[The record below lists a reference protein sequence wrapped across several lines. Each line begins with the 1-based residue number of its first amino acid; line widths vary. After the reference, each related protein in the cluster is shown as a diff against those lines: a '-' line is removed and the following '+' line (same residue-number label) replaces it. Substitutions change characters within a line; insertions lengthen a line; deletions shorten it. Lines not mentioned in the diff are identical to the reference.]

1 MQESIVEKMETL
13 IDDVESIIRN
23 GVVSSDTKLIA
34 KSLLLNAHAI
44 MQLTTIFYTQID
56 SLKDGLSQ

>member
-1 MQESIVEKMETL
+1 MQESIVEKMEIL
-13 IDDVESIIRN
+13 IDDVESTIRN

-34 KSLLLNAHAI
+34 KSLLLNAYAI